1 MSSREK
7 AEILW
12 RQTAKRIPKSKVLE
26 SRSAWALKEVSR
38 INHKCM
44 RIADT
49 ATPSNLNLTLIRAP
63 VPWKQ
68 QYLISRE
75 FLSHNHFATHQV
87 SMEIRRLW
95 TSK

>member
-1 MSSREK
+1 M
-7 AEILW
+7 LW
-12 RQTAKRIPKSKVLE
+12 RRTAKRIPKSKVLE
-26 SRSAWALKEVSR
+26 NRSGWALKEVIR

-44 RIADT
+44 KLAET
-49 ATPSNLNLTLIRAP
+49 PTPSNLNLMLIRAP